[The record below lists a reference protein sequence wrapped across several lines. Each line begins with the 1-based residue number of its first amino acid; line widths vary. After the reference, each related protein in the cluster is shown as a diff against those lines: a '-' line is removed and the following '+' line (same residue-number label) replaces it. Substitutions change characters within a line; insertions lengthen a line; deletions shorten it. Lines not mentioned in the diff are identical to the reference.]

1 MTESPRWV
9 EVAAAVICH
18 PDGRF
23 LLAERPHGKAYAGY
37 WEFPGGKVETG
48 ETARQALVRETR
60 EELGIEVAE
69 AYPWITRRYH
79 YPHASVR
86 LNFFRV
92 VRWVGEPHG
101 KESQRLAWQ
110 RVEAIEVA
118 PLLPANGP
126 VLAAL
131 ALPAVYGVT
140 HAGGM
145 GAAVF
150 LTRLEAALEKG
161 LRLIQVREK
170 ALSPPA
176 LECFARAVIAR
187 ARPYGARV
195 VINGDMVLA
204 TAVGADGV
212 QFTAA
217 QLMAL
222 TRRPDFSLCG
232 ASCHNA
238 EELARAAE
246 CGLDF
251 AALSPVKPTSSHPGA
266 PVLGWARFTE
276 LLRQYPLPVY
286 ALGGLAAEDLPVA
299 WTQGAHGIAMLRGAW

>member
-1 MTESPRWV
+1 MTESPTLV
-9 EVAAAVICH
+9 EVAAAVICR
-18 PDGRF
+18 PDGCF

-37 WEFPGGKVETG
+37 WEFPGGKVEAG
-48 ETARQALVRETR
+48 ETARQALVREAR
-60 EELGIEVAE
+60 EELGIEIAD
-69 AYPWITRRYH
+69 AYPWITRIYH

-92 VRWVGEPHG
+92 VRWTGEPHG

-110 RVEAIEVA
+110 RVERVDVA

-140 HAGGM
+140 HAGDI
-145 GAAVF
+145 GAAAF
-150 LTRLEAALEKG
+150 LARLEAALEKG

-170 ALSPPA
+170 ALPPPA
-176 LECFARAVIAR
+176 LEDFSQAVIAR
-187 ARPYGARV
+187 ARSYGARV
-195 VINGDMVLA
+195 VINGDTALA
-204 TAVGADGV
+204 AAVGADGV
-212 QFTAA
+212 QLTAA

-222 TRRPDFSLCG
+222 TQRPDFPLCG
-232 ASCHNA
+232 ASCHNG
-238 EELARAAE
+238 EELARAAA

-266 PVLGWARFTE
+266 PVLGWTRFTE
-276 LLRQYPLPVY
+276 LLRHYPLPVY
-286 ALGGLAAEDLPVA
+286 ALGGLAAEDLPTA
-299 WTQGAHGIAMLRGAW
+299 WAQGAHGIAMLRGAW